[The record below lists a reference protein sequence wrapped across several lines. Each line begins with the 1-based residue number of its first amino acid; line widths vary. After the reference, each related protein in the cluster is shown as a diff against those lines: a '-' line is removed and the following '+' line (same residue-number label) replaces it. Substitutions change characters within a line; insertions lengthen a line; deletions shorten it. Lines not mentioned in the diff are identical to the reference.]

1 MTSLSDPHFS
11 PDKAITS
18 QQTIKSNLTDNIS
31 SRTDIDWMVR
41 YRDFENNPV
50 GFDDKSS
57 KGFIQRLHDS
67 GRHYVPIID
76 SAIYIPNPSNPDDA

>member
-1 MTSLSDPHFS
+1 MSHSQV
-11 PDKAITS
+11 KAAPADIVF
-18 QQTIKSNLTDNIS
+18 

-50 GFDDKSS
+50 GFDDESS

>member
-1 MTSLSDPHFS
+1 
-11 PDKAITS
+11 
-18 QQTIKSNLTDNIS
+18 
-31 SRTDIDWMVR
+31 MVR

>member
-1 MTSLSDPHFS
+1 M
-11 PDKAITS
+11 DKVPTEKEGS
-18 QQTIKSNLTDNIS
+18 STDNIS
-31 SRTDIDWMVR
+31 SRTDIDWMLR
-41 YRDFENNPV
+41 YRDFENDPE
-50 GFDDKSS
+50 GFDDESS